1 MITQTFLVVAPE
13 VLGSGSETS
22 IDSSTDDGHRATTP
36 QLEDKSIHTP
46 NRQEGVKN
54 TGMRT
59 RRTVFD
65 TSKNLLSEPA
75 EG

>member
-1 MITQTFLVVAPE
+1 MIAQTFLVVAPE

-22 IDSSTDDGHRATTP
+22 IDSSTNGHRATTP

-46 NRQEGVKN
+46 NHRGRKEHRGCGHDVP
-54 TGMRT
+54 
-59 RRTVFD
+59 FLP
-65 TSKNLLSEPA
+65 SKNLLSEPA